1 MRNRLGPQL
10 IMKGVCVDTKK
21 KSPHFRYG
29 GIKKLV
35 NFFTEDIWRIRVADL
50 SRRKASLIRLGRI
63 VLLSV
68 RGFIND
74 RCPLNAS
81 ALTFYSLLSIVPLA
95 AMVFGIAKG
104 FGFDKRLETQL
115 LEKFSGQAEV
125 VNQVILFARAML
137 ENTKGG
143 MIAGIGIVVLFWT
156 VVRLMGNI
164 ERSFNDIWK
173 VKKARPFGRK
183 FADYLAFILI
193 TPVLFFLSSS
203 ATVFVTTQITQIAEK
218 VALLG
223 VVAPIIFFLLKLTPY
238 LLIWVLF
245 SLVYMLMPNTRV
257 QFGAGVF
264 GGIIAGTI
272 FHLVQWGYIAFQIG
286 IAKNNAIYG
295 SFAALPLFLIWLQTS
310 WLIVLLGAELAYAFQ
325 DVNTYEFDPKGKSI
339 SHRRKQL
346 VALRIMYLIIERFRS
361 GDEPLTVPEIAEI
374 LQIPVR
380 LSRQIIGDF
389 MEAGILSQLDVP
401 APDEPTYQ
409 PGMDTD
415 HLTLHHVL
423 QSMETIGDEN
433 ISLLEDEPTRHLE
446 GTLKAIDEVIA
457 QLPENMPLKQYAPGS

>member
-1 MRNRLGPQL
+1 
-10 IMKGVCVDTKK
+10 MKGLGLETK
-21 KSPHFRYG
+21 KSPTPYRKAGPKQLVHFFNEG
-29 GIKKLV
+29 
-35 NFFTEDIWRIRVADL
+35 IWRIRLADL
-50 SRRKASLIRLGRI
+50 PRRKASLIRLGRI
-63 VLLSV
+63 LILSF

-81 ALTFYSLLSIVPLA
+81 ALTFYSLLSIVPVA

-104 FGFDKRLETQL
+104 FGFEQKLEAQL

-125 VNQVILFARAML
+125 VTNVISFAQAML

-156 VVRLMGNI
+156 VIRLMGNI

-203 ATVFVTTQITQIAEK
+203 ANVFVTTQITRITEK
-218 VALLG
+218 MTLLG
-223 VVAPIIFFLLKLTPY
+223 AVAPIIFFLLKLSPY
-238 LLIWVLF
+238 ILVWVLF
-245 SLVYMLMPNTRV
+245 SLVYMLMPHTRV
-257 QFGAGVF
+257 RFSAGVF
-264 GGIIAGTI
+264 GGIVAGTI
-272 FHLVQWGYIAFQIG
+272 FHLIQWGYIAFQIG

-295 SFAALPLFLIWLQTS
+295 SFAALPLFLIWLQMS

-325 DVNTYEFDPKGKSI
+325 YVNTYEFDTDGQQI

-346 VALRIMYLIIERFRS
+346 VALRIVHLIVERFRS
-361 GDEPLTVPEIAEI
+361 GDNPLTVPEIAQN

-380 LSRQIIGDF
+380 LGRQIAGEF
-389 MEAGILSQLDVP
+389 VEAGILSQLEVHTP
-401 APDEPTYQ
+401 NEPTYQ
-409 PGMDTD
+409 PGIDTD
-415 HLTLHHVL
+415 QLTLHRVL
-423 QSMETIGDEN
+423 QSMETLGEEN
-433 ISLLEDEPTRHLE
+433 IPLLEDEPTKQLA
-446 GTLKAIDEVIA
+446 GTLRAIDETIA
-457 QLPENMPLKQYAPGS
+457 QLPENRPLKQYTTPGS